1 MSVDQQEQEKTDT
14 PAEKPSESNASA
26 ASAVSNDF
34 AAQAAEEQP
43 GLVAEFLD
51 FLLHNKKW
59 WLTPIIL
66 VLLLA
71 GLLAFFGGSG
81 SVVAP
86 FIYPIW

>member
-1 MSVDQQEQEKTDT
+1 MSIDQQEQAKTD
-14 PAEKPSESNASA
+14 ASA
-26 ASAVSNDF
+26 DF
-34 AAQAAEEQP
+34 AQQASEEQP
-43 GLVAEFLD
+43 GLIAEFMD

-71 GLLAFFGGSG
+71 GLLAFFGSSG

-86 FIYPIW
+86 FIYPIF